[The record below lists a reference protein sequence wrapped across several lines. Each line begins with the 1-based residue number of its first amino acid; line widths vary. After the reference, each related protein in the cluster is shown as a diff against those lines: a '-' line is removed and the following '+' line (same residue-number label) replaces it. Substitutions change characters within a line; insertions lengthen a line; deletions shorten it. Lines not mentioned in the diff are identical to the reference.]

1 MDNENK
7 VNFLEGKF
15 NKLSVSI
22 KHSHQKKYFHL
33 HTVRNFIY
41 HFEKI
46 MNKDAQTWIF
56 KNLDDYIDNCENYID
71 TMDRDISKELYME
84 YLDKIGDYYRANL
97 NFTLYTSFDI
107 LLVLVAALFVLFK
120 LFFTWINSIALI
132 IPCFLVYFFYLM
144 YKRKINKTFGFFH

>member
-1 MDNENK
+1 
-7 VNFLEGKF
+7 
-15 NKLSVSI
+15 
-22 KHSHQKKYFHL
+22 
-33 HTVRNFIY
+33 
-41 HFEKI
+41 
-46 MNKDAQTWIF
+46 
-56 KNLDDYIDNCENYID
+56 
-71 TMDRDISKELYME
+71 MDRDISKELYME